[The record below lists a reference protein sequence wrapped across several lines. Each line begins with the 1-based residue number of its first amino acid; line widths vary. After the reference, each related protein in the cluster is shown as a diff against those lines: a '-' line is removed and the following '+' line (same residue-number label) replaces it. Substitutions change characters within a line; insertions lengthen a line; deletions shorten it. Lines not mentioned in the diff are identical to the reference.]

1 MDILRR
7 SSVIILTPDVIHA
20 WLLNNVS
27 EKAVLTLLKHPNLR
41 YDGLRHGGYS
51 FLSSSLSAAGTSRET
66 GGKSRKRNW

>member
-41 YDGLRHGGYS
+41 YDGLRRDNSYP
-51 FLSSSLSAAGTSRET
+51 
-66 GGKSRKRNW
+66 